1 MDVLASASKAVAH
14 ANSGCA
20 RVGIDRAEIAK
31 PFGSN
36 AGRDDV
42 ILVKEVP
49 NIEADVDWRAQ
60 RLVPVQLCIDDMV
73 RSEERRVG
81 KECVSTCRARWSPY
95 PYKKNIKRPYLV
107 IQIIIH

>member
-14 ANSGCA
+14 ANSVCA

-73 RSEERRVG
+73 GGNRKRSDARSVG
-81 KECVSTCRARWSPY
+81 KERVSTCRSRWSPY
-95 PYKKNIKRPYLV
+95 R
-107 IQIIIH
+107 

>member
-14 ANSGCA
+14 ANSVCA

-36 AGRDDV
+36 AGRDAV

-73 RSEERRVG
+73 GGNRKILAEIAVCMIIFGIEVQ
-81 KECVSTCRARWSPY
+81 STDSSRDRKLY
-95 PYKKNIKRPYLV
+95 PA
-107 IQIIIH
+107 

>member
-1 MDVLASASKAVAH
+1 LDVLASASKAVAH
-14 ANSGCA
+14 ANSVCA

-60 RLVPVQLCIDDMV
+60 RLVPIQLCIDDMV
-73 RSEERRVG
+73 GGNRKILAELRTEERRVG
-81 KECVSTCRARWSPY
+81 KGGGSTLR
-95 PYKKNIKRPYLV
+95 N
-107 IQIIIH
+107 